1 MTATKEKFTYRAYST
16 FTSSIFLANSID
28 IAVHIIITSVARNA
42 NFGSINPSNPD
53 RPLALNIQ

>member
-1 MTATKEKFTYRAYST
+1 MTATNEKFTYRAYST
-16 FTSSIFLANSID
+16 FTSSIFLAD
-28 IAVHIIITSVARNA
+28 TVKVAVHIIITSIARNA